1 MKSIIWSLNSE
12 ADLDEIFEF
21 INKDSPQNAVKFVKG
36 LIESVEK
43 ILIFP
48 TSGRVVPE
56 YSIGHIR
63 EIQYKDY
70 RVVYSVMQEIVLI
83 LTVFNGH
90 KELRRYL

>member
-1 MKSIIWSLNSE
+1 MKSIIWSHNSE

-21 INKDSPQNAVKFVKG
+21 ISKNSPQNAVNFIKG
-36 LIESVEK
+36 LTESVEK

-56 YSIGHIR
+56 YSIVHIR

-70 RVVYSVMQEIVLI
+70 RVVYSVMEEVVLI

>member
-1 MKSIIWSLNSE
+1 MKSIIWSLSSE
-12 ADLDEIFEF
+12 ADLDEIFEC
-21 INKDSPQNAVKFVKG
+21 ISKDSPQNAFIKG

-48 TSGRVVPE
+48 NSGRVVPE
-56 YSIGHIR
+56 YLISHIR
-63 EIQYKDY
+63 EIHYKDY
-70 RVVYSVMQEIVLI
+70 RAVYSVMEEVVVI